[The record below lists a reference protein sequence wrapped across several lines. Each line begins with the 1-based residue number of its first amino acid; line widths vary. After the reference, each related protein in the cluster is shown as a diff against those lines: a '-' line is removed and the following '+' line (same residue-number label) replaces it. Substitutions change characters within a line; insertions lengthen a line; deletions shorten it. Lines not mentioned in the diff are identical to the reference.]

1 MTYQFSPDV
10 EQLVRERM
18 ATERYASEME
28 LFREALLAL
37 ADQDEDL
44 QAVLEAV
51 ADVHAGDEGVPLD
64 DAFAAVRRKHLPS

>member
-18 ATERYASEME
+18 ATAKYASEDD
-28 LFREALLAL
+28 LFREALHAL

-44 QAVLEAV
+44 QAVL
-51 ADVHAGDEGVPLD
+51 D
-64 DAFAAVRRKHLPS
+64 HLKK